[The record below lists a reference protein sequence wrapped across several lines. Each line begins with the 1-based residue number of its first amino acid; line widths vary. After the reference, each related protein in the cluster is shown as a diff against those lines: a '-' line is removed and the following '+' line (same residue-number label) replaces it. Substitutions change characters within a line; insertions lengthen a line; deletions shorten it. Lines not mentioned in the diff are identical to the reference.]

1 LKTADIFFGLSLTRR
16 CLIYKIPA
24 LLRWPSPAGRWQRA
38 GRWPEISLILSKLR
52 IIAYECA
59 IGLAEHSDM
68 YAVFRSGGKQYRASK
83 GDRLKLEKI
92 TGDEGATVRFEE
104 VLLVGEGK
112 DIQVGT
118 PLVDGTAV
126 NATVVR
132 QGRTGKVS
140 VTKFRR
146 RQNYLRQHTH
156 RQQYTEVEI
165 TGISGVAGGD
175 DGESSKAASKDASA
189 EAAPK
194 KAPGKKTAKKKAAPQ
209 EGGKKK
215 SASKAS
221 SKETAGKKTAGKKTA
236 KKSS

>member
-1 LKTADIFFGLSLTRR
+1 
-16 CLIYKIPA
+16 
-24 LLRWPSPAGRWQRA
+24 
-38 GRWPEISLILSKLR
+38 
-52 IIAYECA
+52 
-59 IGLAEHSDM
+59 M

-83 GDRLKLEKI
+83 GDRLKLERI
-92 TGDEGATVRFEE
+92 SGDEGAKVQFDE

-112 DIQVGT
+112 DIKVGT

-156 RQQYTEVEI
+156 RQQFTEVEI

-175 DGESSKAASKDASA
+175 EDSESPKSATASPATK
-189 EAAPK
+189 K
-194 KAPGKKTAKKKAAPQ
+194 KAPGKKTAKKKAASKKAG
-209 EGGKKK
+209 EKK
-215 SASKAS
+215 SAGKKA
-221 SKETAGKKTAGKKTA
+221 AGKKTSSKKTS